1 MLNSENVPK
10 KSSRSPTK
18 QYKGIFF
25 ISITNDF
32 EMSREKISMEQI
44 LELNGQISFYLR
56 LKYSL

>member
-32 EMSREKISMEQI
+32 ENVKRKDKYGTDIRVKWTDK
-44 LELNGQISFYLR
+44 LL
-56 LKYSL
+56 LKT